1 MYNAQKIYT
10 RVKTEAKRRKIN
22 TTDMLEDC
30 KLSKNTLSRLNN
42 GQFPSCECIAKI
54 ADFLQCSIDYLM
66 CRTDNPNIARE
77 NLINQQVTNS
87 PANGSITLNA
97 NGKKTEIETLEQEI
111 LEELKK
117 LNFIEKSEI
126 ISCIAKIKKEKTDI

>member
-1 MYNAQKIYT
+1 
-10 RVKTEAKRRKIN
+10 
-22 TTDMLEDC
+22 MLEDC
-30 KLSKNTLSRLNN
+30 KLSKNTLSRLNS

-97 NGKKTEIETLEQEI
+97 NGKKQKSKVSN
-111 LEELKK
+111 KK
-117 LNFIEKSEI
+117 FWKNSKN
-126 ISCIAKIKKEKTDI
+126 